1 MLNPVKKQ
9 KQEFSKRTNLTE
21 KSEKHKKQK
30 STEPIA
36 KKQASIK
43 SKVAQA
49 TKPME
54 SRENSQQKLIA
65 SDRIIDNEI
74 AQAHDETTK
83 TTEAKAVTSESEDM
97 EKAFQEKVELLR
109 EWATVSCP

>member
-1 MLNPVKKQ
+1 MLNPAKKQ

-30 STEPIA
+30 LTEPIA
-36 KKQASIK
+36 KKQPSSK

-54 SRENSQQKLIA
+54 SRQNSQQKLIA
-65 SDRIIDNEI
+65 SGRIIAKEI
-74 AQAHDETTK
+74 AQSHKETTK

-97 EKAFQEKVELLR
+97 EKAFQEKVEQLK